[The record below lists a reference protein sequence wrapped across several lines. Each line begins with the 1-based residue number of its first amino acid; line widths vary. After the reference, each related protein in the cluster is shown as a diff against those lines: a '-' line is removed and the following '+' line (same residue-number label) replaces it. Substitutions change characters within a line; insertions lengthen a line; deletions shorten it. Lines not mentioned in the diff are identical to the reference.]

1 MDFYDMIAQ
10 DLKDVNIDGFD
21 LVGNKTATGENNDY
35 MQIHESKLIY
45 VLWKAVQE
53 LSNEVDNL
61 KKQLIK

>member
-1 MDFYDMIAQ
+1 
-10 DLKDVNIDGFD
+10 
-21 LVGNKTATGENNDY
+21 